1 MGNNI
6 YQESAD
12 DEEEN
17 NFVPAGGKMY
27 RDFLITVFTVEDQ
40 R

>member
-1 MGNNI
+1 MGDNV
-6 YQESAD
+6 YQESVD
-12 DEEEN
+12 DEEN

-27 RDFLITVFTVEDQ
+27 RDFLIEVFTVEDQ